1 MSAAFGCLHPGKMEK
16 SYRYDRGMT
25 LVEILVTMVI
35 SAIIC
40 TVAYTF
46 YRNFMGHLERQKQV
60 TSLQEGIRNA
70 VDCINRYLVAG
81 GVAGDSLFFD
91 PHKKLAI
98 PFVNGGHRVFDIAD
112 DSASI
117 SVYGNY
123 SGGAGNIASPITKK
137 DQRWFKTDK
146 AGLFRVGGY
155 AYIYAGSAQEVTR
168 IVSIN
173 DSMLAVEN
181 DFFAPY
187 PKGTLVFPLERVR
200 IYEDAKGVLQVSRES
215 AAGSPIFVRDF
226 KPTKLP
232 GDSLDFKV
240 KSVDRQA
247 GQVAYSLTM
256 AAKTRRSNITLA
268 RRSEQT
274 VFVRGF

>member
-1 MSAAFGCLHPGKMEK
+1 
-16 SYRYDRGMT
+16 MT
-25 LVEILVTMVI
+25 LVEILVTLVVGSI
-35 SAIIC
+35 VC
-40 TVAYTF
+40 TIAYAF

-81 GVAGDSLFFD
+81 GVSGDSLFFD

-98 PFVNGGHRVFDIAD
+98 PFVNGGHRVFDIAK
-112 DSASI
+112 DSGSI

-123 SGGAGNIASPITKK
+123 SGGAGNISAPILDKT
-137 DQRWFKTDK
+137 QRWLKTDK

-168 IVSIN
+168 IVSIR
-173 DSMLAVEN
+173 DSMMTVEN

-187 PKGTLVFPLERVR
+187 PKGTLIFPLERVR
-200 IYEDAKGVLQVSRES
+200 IYQDAGGVLQVSRES
-215 AAGSPIFVRDF
+215 AGGSPIFVRDF
-226 KPTKLP
+226 EPTRRP
-232 GDSLDFKV
+232 GDSLEFKV
-240 KSVDRQA
+240 KSVDRLG

-256 AAKTRRSNITLA
+256 AARTRQSNILLA

>member
-1 MSAAFGCLHPGKMEK
+1 
-16 SYRYDRGMT
+16 MT
-25 LVEILVTMVI
+25 LVEILVTLVI
-35 SAIIC
+35 GTIVC
-40 TVAYTF
+40 TIAYTF

-81 GVAGDSLFFD
+81 GVSGDSLFFD
-91 PHKKLAI
+91 PHRKLAI
-98 PFVNGGHRVFDIAD
+98 PFVNGGHRVFDIAN

-123 SGGAGNIASPITKK
+123 SGGAGNIASPIINKN
-137 DQRWFKTDK
+137 QRWLKTDK

-187 PKGTLVFPLERVR
+187 PKGTLIFPLERVR
-200 IYEDAKGVLQVSRES
+200 IYEDAGGVLQVSRES
-215 AAGSPIFVRDF
+215 AGGSPIFVRDF
-226 KPTKLP
+226 EPTKRP
-232 GDSLDFKV
+232 GDSLEFKV
-240 KSVDRQA
+240 KSVDRLA

>member
-1 MSAAFGCLHPGKMEK
+1 
-16 SYRYDRGMT
+16 MT
-25 LVEILVTMVI
+25 LVEILVTLVI
-35 SAIIC
+35 GSIIC
-40 TVAYTF
+40 TIAYTF

-60 TSLQEGIRNA
+60 TSLQNGIRNA

-81 GVAGDSLFFD
+81 GVSGDSLFFD
-91 PHKKLAI
+91 PHKKLSI
-98 PFVNGGHRVFDIAD
+98 PFVNGGHRVFDLAD

-123 SGGAGNIASPITKK
+123 SGGAGNISSPIINKN
-137 DQRWFKTDK
+137 QRWLKTDK
-146 AGLFRVGGY
+146 AGLFRAGGY
-155 AYIYAGSAQEVTR
+155 AYIYAGSAQEVAR

-187 PKGTLVFPLERVR
+187 PKGTLIFPLERVR
-200 IYEDAKGVLQVSRES
+200 IYEDAEGALQVSRES
-215 AAGSPIFVRDF
+215 ASGSPIFVRDF
-226 KPTKLP
+226 EASNQP
-232 GDSLDFKV
+232 GDSLEFKV
-240 KSVDRQA
+240 KSVDRMA

-256 AAKTRRSNITLA
+256 AAKTRRTNVVLA